1 MNRALIVGIN
11 NYKDKRNKLRGCVN
25 DANALCAVLTSRY
38 QYRDVN
44 MLTDNAATKKNILS
58 NLRSLI
64 EATGK
69 GDTGIFYFSGH
80 GCQIP
85 NADEA
90 DRFDE
95 CLVTHDHDWGNA
107 LSDDDIRDCLSRHRG
122 GAKIALIIDSCH
134 SGDLDDSSD
143 KKVEFH
149 PPEIAD
155 ALASKRAESV
165 TNVLG
170 RKDSNP
176 KTQRHVLFSA
186 CRSDEFALER
196 KVKKQWRGLFTSTFV
211 KHLGVPPKRRKTWGT
226 LYKHVAAVVARN
238 SNFKQNPTL
247 VCNKADRWKQAFTFN
262 NKK

>member
-11 NYKDKRNKLRGCVN
+11 NYEDNRNKLRGCVN
-25 DANALCAVLTSRY
+25 DANALCTVLTSRY
-38 QYRDVN
+38 QYRDVS
-44 MLTDNAATKKNILS
+44 MLTDHAATKQNILS
-58 NLRSLI
+58 NLRALI

-95 CLVTHDHDWGNA
+95 CLVTHDHDWDNA
-107 LSDDDIRDCLSRHRG
+107 LSDDDIRDCLSRHRQ
-122 GAKIALIIDSCH
+122 GANIALIIDSCH
-134 SGDLDDSSD
+134 SGDLDDSGD

-170 RKDSNP
+170 RKDSDP
-176 KTQRHVLFSA
+176 KTQRHILFSA
-186 CRSDEFALER
+186 CKSDEFALER
-196 KVKKQWRGLFTSTFV
+196 KVNKQWRGLFTSVFV
-211 KHLGVPPKRRKTWGT
+211 RQLAVPPKRRKTWGM
-226 LYKHVAAVVARN
+226 LHKSVLASVARA
-238 SNFKQNPTL
+238 SNYKQNPTL
-247 VCNKADRWKQAFTFN
+247 VCNKHNRGKKAFTFA
-262 NKK
+262 KPK